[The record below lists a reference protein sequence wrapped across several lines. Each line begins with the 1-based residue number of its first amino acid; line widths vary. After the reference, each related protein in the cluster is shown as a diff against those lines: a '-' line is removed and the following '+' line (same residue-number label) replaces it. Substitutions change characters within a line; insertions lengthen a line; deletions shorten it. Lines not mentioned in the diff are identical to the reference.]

1 MICSTEAELQLY
13 LVNNR
18 DFAQPETITA
28 VMAYVGK
35 KHSTGIFTG
44 AALQNQFVTWGKKQP
59 SGCLD
64 GVRTFLF
71 TYRIQMSSLDLEQIE
86 IQLLAFAAQSRSSI
100 LSTVGSEQM
109 KREICNVNSLGIDIS
124 YDVVLRNTD
133 SGTFL
138 LHRGHRFIT
147 R

>member
-28 VMAYVGK
+28 VMAYLGK
-35 KHSTGIFTG
+35 KHSTGIFTD

-59 SGCLD
+59 
-64 GVRTFLF
+64 
-71 TYRIQMSSLDLEQIE
+71 
-86 IQLLAFAAQSRSSI
+86 I